1 MVNQYKVLDI
11 IGHVSE
17 MFRRESLVM
26 SSKHN
31 HVVMWLYCDPIG
43 HYLFQGSYGIVR
55 KATNDDEV
63 FVSYPVG
70 GTLVL
75 LIL

>member
-26 SSKHN
+26 SSEHN
-31 HVVMWLYCDPIG
+31 HVVMIAI
-43 HYLFQGSYGIVR
+43 Q
-55 KATNDDEV
+55 
-63 FVSYPVG
+63 
-70 GTLVL
+70 LVIICFRAPMALSGKL
-75 LIL
+75 LTMMKCL